1 MQTVTLDRVRI
12 EEVLRFLSTNY
23 SKVLKKI
30 WREGDKIHAVF
41 IHQEY
46 VFRTSSS
53 QTITTL
59 VEYDQSVERGLC
71 TIVASGGGE
80 GLFQI
85 DWGSES
91 DGERTVKNKIVRL
104 TKADSIDGRR

>member
-1 MQTVTLDRVRI
+1 MVRI
-12 EEVLRFLSTNY
+12 EEVLGFLSKNY

-30 WREGDKIHAVF
+30 WREGDKIYAVF

-46 VFRTSSS
+46 VHRTSSN
-53 QTITTL
+53 QTKTIL
-59 VEYDQSVERGLC
+59 VEYNQTVEKGLC

-80 GLFQI
+80 GLFQF

-91 DGERTVKNKIVRL
+91 DGERTVKNQIVKL
-104 TKADSIDGRR
+104 IKTDPIDRRR